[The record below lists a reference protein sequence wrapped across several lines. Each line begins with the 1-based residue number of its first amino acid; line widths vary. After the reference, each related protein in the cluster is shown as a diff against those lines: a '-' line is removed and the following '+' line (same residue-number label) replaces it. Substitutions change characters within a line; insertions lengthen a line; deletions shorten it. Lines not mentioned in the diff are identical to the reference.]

1 MRCARRG
8 FRGAGCYRRHALLVG
23 WSGGRGRGNGALIRC
38 DEVHGRTIGGLDGE
52 CADWQEFR
60 RGKWPR
66 RARIR
71 QHRIYNRGGT
81 AAVHGA
87 RRSRRESDEIVAC
100 GCKCSGLRATGA
112 LARPRGHLWV
122 PLACGPVKA
131 DCEPASRRYCLPRQ
145 LKRKPRSWVPTFDSG
160 ARGHEP
166 PAGGTVRRTER
177 APAFPSPRANEP
189 PPPLDPIHDQQA

>member
-1 MRCARRG
+1 MG
-8 FRGAGCYRRHALLVG
+8 EL
-23 WSGGRGRGNGALIRC
+23 SGALM
-38 DEVHGRTIGGLDGE
+38 GSAPIGKNFAGVNG
-52 CADWQEFR
+52 
-60 RGKWPR
+60 
-66 RARIR
+66 
-71 QHRIYNRGGT
+71 
-81 AAVHGA
+81 HGA
-87 RRSRRESDEIVAC
+87 RGSASTGYITGVGQPRFTARGVHAERVTRLLHTVANVQDFARRAISPD
-100 GCKCSGLRATGA
+100 
-112 LARPRGHLWV
+112 RGVHLWV